1 MGNKQSSID
10 YATLEKLC
18 QTTTFTKNE
27 ISLWYK
33 EFMRDNPTGKI
44 TKAECYN
51 TYNYIFPSSSQYIED
66 SYDNDT
72 TSQISEQEY
81 KTKMFNIIMNV
92 FDENGDNEINFEEF
106 ISGIALVSGS
116 CFLID
121 KFKLA
126 FKILDEDKK
135 GYLDFNEFKKFVK
148 AVDSLHDSFLVD
160 NRHFNFDPP
169 FLNEHPELQEL
180 ARRPE
185 NLREK
190 LSDNQMGQKGES
202 KGSFGSLDTENSY
215 RKANNHANNPNTNNW
230 SNIKPS
236 ESSYLSIDTTNSV
249 FLSKPH
255 LDFRNIKSDYHNS
268 TYFYSRCRNLFDN
281 CSSSVADSGI
291 RGVLLDQLLDYAL
304 ITEDSS
310 FKLAKERFGEQ
321 DVRDYQKEENRGAK
335 PTTTFTTTTTTTTD
349 YYMQPN
355 TMHRTENINSKNT
368 KSLMNNSE
376 MGHLV

>member
-1 MGNKQSSID
+1 MSKCPKTGVILKKGGVFNKTND
-10 YATLEKLC
+10 VY
-18 QTTTFTKNE
+18 
-27 ISLWYK
+27 
-33 EFMRDNPTGKI
+33 
-44 TKAECYN
+44 
-51 TYNYIFPSSSQYIED
+51 SSQKFENFETED
-66 SYDNDT
+66 YDNNNEPSNYDT
-72 TSQISEQEY
+72 NSQISEQEY

-106 ISGIALVSGS
+106 VSGIALVSGS

-148 AVDSLHDSFLVD
+148 AVDSLHDSYLVD
-160 NRHFNFDPP
+160 NQHFNFDPP

-190 LSDNQMGQKGES
+190 LSSNQMGNPKEF
-202 KGSFGSLDTENSY
+202 KGSLGSLDTDIGFKNSSY
-215 RKANNHANNPNTNNW
+215 KNA
-230 SNIKPS
+230 IKPS
-236 ESSYLSIDTTNSV
+236 ESSYLSVDTTNSV
-249 FLSKPH
+249 FYSKPH
-255 LDFRNIKSDYHNS
+255 LDFRNIKTDYHNS

-281 CSSSVADSGI
+281 CSSSVADSGM
-291 RGVLLDQLLDYAL
+291 RGVLLDELLNYAL

-310 FKLAKERFGEQ
+310 FKLAKERFGEIIQ
-321 DVRDYQKEENRGAK
+321 DVRDYQEEGRREILKGTK
-335 PTTTFTTTTTTTTD
+335 PTTTTFTTTTSD

-368 KSLMNNSE
+368 KSLMNNSGRKE
-376 MGHLV
+376 SEIGHLV